1 MGYTHYYSM
10 KRDMDD
16 GEFAAFKKDLEI
28 LMEALPPTVGE
39 FAQRYG
45 EFCSEP
51 AEVRLGIEEE
61 ASDVRGNPLGEKIV
75 GFNGSGGEA
84 LGHETFWV
92 PQKMDLGAASWELA
106 SMKEDGRR
114 FLFTKTAQK
123 PYDAMV
129 CAALLCLK
137 QAAPDAWE
145 ISSDGSVMDWAP
157 AARFVS
163 MALGR
168 RPALEEI
175 SSFAK
180 RPDLLAK
187 ALEPTAWMRSQSDKE
202 ELGKAACAGAGK
214 RQPGI

>member
-10 KRDMDD
+10 KRDMDEA
-16 GEFAAFKKDLEI
+16 EFAAFKGDLAR

-45 EFCSEP
+45 EFCSDP
-51 AEVRLGIEEE
+51 ARTVLGIEEE
-61 ASDVRGNPLGEKIV
+61 AGDVPGNPLGEKIV

-92 PQKMDLGAASWELA
+92 PQTMQLGAASWELA
-106 SMKEDGRR
+106 SIREDGRR

-137 QAAPDAWE
+137 EQAPDAWE
-145 ISSDGSVMDWAP
+145 ISSDGTVMDWAP

-168 RPALEEI
+168 RPVLEQI
-175 SSFAK
+175 SCFAK
-180 RPDLLAK
+180 KPDLLAK
-187 ALEPTAWMRSQSDKE
+187 ALEPTAWMRAQEDKE
-202 ELGKAACAGAGK
+202 QLGKAACAGAGK